1 MAFKDLTS
9 RATILYD
16 EWIKDA
22 DPRVENWPLMASPI
36 PQTIIIGAY
45 IYFVTSLGP
54 KLMEN
59 RKPFDL
65 KKTMALYNLL
75 MVVFSLY
82 MCYEFLMAGWAT
94 GYTFQCDIVDYS
106 GSPQALR
113 MAWTCWLYFFSKFIE
128 LLDTIFFVLRKKNSQ
143 ITFLHVYHHSIMP
156 WTWWFGVKFAAG
168 GLGTF
173 HALVNSVVH
182 VIMYSYYGLSALGP
196 EYQKYLWWKKYMT
209 TIQLVQFLM
218 VTFHIGQFFFM
229 KDCPYQFPVFLYVIW
244 SYGFVF
250 LVLFLNFWFH
260 AYTKGKRLPR
270 SLVNGNV
277 KNGVIHNGDI
287 PNDIMNNGDINTG
300 HINNGDLK
308 NVDLKKRNLNNGD
321 IKNGDIRKK
330 IH

>member
-9 RATILYD
+9 RAVLLYD

-22 DPRVENWPLMASPI
+22 DPRVEDWPLMSSPI

-45 IYFVTSLGP
+45 IYFVSSLGP
-54 KLMEN
+54 RLMEN

-65 KKTMALYNLL
+65 KGLMAIYNAV
-75 MVVFSLY
+75 MVIFSLY
-82 MCYEFLMAGWAT
+82 MVYEFLMAGWAT
-94 GYTFQCDIVDYS
+94 GYSYQCDIVDYS
-106 GSPQALR
+106 KSPQAVR
-113 MAWTCWLYFFSKFIE
+113 MAWTCWLYYFSKFIE

-196 EYQKYLWWKKYMT
+196 AYQKYLWWKKYMT
-209 TIQLVQFLM
+209 TIQLTQFVM
-218 VTFHIGQFFFM
+218 VTIHIGQFFFM

-244 SYGFVF
+244 SYGVIF
-250 LVLFLNFWFH
+250 LILFLNFWFH
-260 AYTKGKRLPR
+260 AYIKGQRLPKQHQNGKAHQNGK
-270 SLVNGNV
+270 VHENGTAHQNGNTLQNGYM
-277 KNGVIHNGDI
+277 KNKH
-287 PNDIMNNGDINTG
+287 
-300 HINNGDLK
+300 H
-308 NVDLKKRNLNNGD
+308 
-321 IKNGDIRKK
+321 
-330 IH
+330 